1 MSMADPDNIAAAPT
15 IDHGPDAESV
25 HHAHLR
31 HPAAILADITRMTVN
46 YIAVIPP
53 VCWRLHTKVT
63 GRQFALP
70 PVVTRGV
77 SP

>member
-15 IDHGPDAESV
+15 IEHGPDAESV
-25 HHAHLR
+25 HHARLR
-31 HPAAILADITRMTVN
+31 HPAAILADIT
-46 YIAVIPP
+46 A
-53 VCWRLHTKVT
+53 
-63 GRQFALP
+63 